1 MTARAAVAKDRAD
14 TMADMHATMDDTG
27 SALAEITPVILSGG
41 AGTRL
46 WPLSRALHPKQLLP
60 VAAADSMLQATA
72 LRVANAPG
80 FGAPLVVGGE
90 AHRFMIADQL
100 AAIGAPPRAILLE
113 PAGRNT
119 AAAIALAAHAVDAG
133 ELLLVMPSDHV
144 IADVAGFHAAV
155 ATARAAALAGRLV
168 TFGIVADRP
177 ETGFGYIEVGDALAD
192 APGVSGVA
200 RFVEKP
206 DAGTAAGYVADGRH
220 YWNAGIFL
228 FTAGA
233 YLAALGEH
241 APDVAAA
248 AAAAMAAA
256 TSDGSFMRP
265 APAAFLACRSISID
279 YAVMEPSRLTAV
291 VPVDLGWSDV
301 GSWDALWAISAQDHD
316 GNATAG
322 DVVAIGS
329 SNCLLRAEDGP
340 MIAAVGLD
348 DIIVVSTRD
357 AVLVVPRARAQ
368 EVKGIVDALRAAG
381 HVSADTAPVVHR
393 PWGTYQ
399 TTDHGPGFQ
408 TKRIV
413 VKPGAALSLQMHHHR
428 AEHWVVVTGTA
439 RVTVDAVVKLVHEN
453 ESVYI
458 PIGAQHRLENPGRIP
473 LQLIEVQCGGYLGED
488 DIVRFEDVYGRAG
501 TAS

>member
-1 MTARAAVAKDRAD
+1 MASMTATMLEAGVAAAP
-14 TMADMHATMDDTG
+14 
-27 SALAEITPVILSGG
+27 ICPVILSGG

-46 WPLSRALHPKQLLP
+46 WPLSRSLHPKQLLP

-72 LRVANAPG
+72 LRVNGTAG
-80 FGAPLVVGGE
+80 FGPAVVVGGE
-90 AHRFMIADQL
+90 AHRFLIADQL
-100 AAIGAPPRAILLE
+100 GAIGAAPRAILLE

-119 AAAIALAAHAVDAG
+119 AAAIAIAAHSVRPD

-144 IADVAGFHAAV
+144 IADVTALHAAV
-155 ATARAAALAGRLV
+155 AVARVAAAAGKLV
-168 TFGIVADRP
+168 TFGITPSHA
-177 ETGFGYIEVGDALAD
+177 EIGFGYIEAGAPLAD
-192 APGVSGVA
+192 APGVARVA

-206 DAGTAAGYVADGRH
+206 DAKTAAAYVADGRH

-228 FTAGA
+228 FTARA
-233 YLAALGEH
+233 YLDALACH
-241 APDVAAA
+241 APDIAGAVAN
-248 AAAAMAAA
+248 AMAAA
-256 TSDGSFMRP
+256 TTDGVFVRP
-265 APAAFLACRSISID
+265 EAAAFLACRSTSID
-279 YAVMEPSRLTAV
+279 YAVMEPSDRTAV
-291 VPVDLGWSDV
+291 VPVDFGWSDV
-301 GSWDALWAISAQDHD
+301 GSWDALWAISVHD
-316 GNATAG
+316 AHGNAATG
-322 DVVAIGS
+322 DTIAIGS
-329 SNCLLRAEDGP
+329 RNCLLRTEDGP

-368 EVKGIVDALRAAG
+368 EVKGIVDALRANG
-381 HVSADTAPVVHR
+381 HGSADAAPVVHR

-399 TTDHGPGFQ
+399 TTDSGPGFQ

-439 RVTVDAVVKLVHEN
+439 RVTVNETVRLLHEN
-453 ESVYI
+453 ESVHI
-458 PIGAQHRLENPGRIP
+458 PIGAQHRLENPGRVP

-501 TAS
+501 TAT